1 MGDICRKAK
10 IEQPNI
16 YLNYRL
22 KSSKEND
29 IKKPNLKYYKQITN
43 KCQSGSYEI
52 NSSGPFEVFKMES
65 YYQENNFYGGYLATG
80 NNETKNI
87 DIYKINSKDNIEL
100 IHTIQVQYATINTI
114 KYFYD
119 PFNDINYLTALINN
133 KTRILIWKIL
143 NENKYKLIL
152 NLFENVLQ
160 GGIGITLRPRRY
172 DYYYL
177 LFDKGKSILVFNYKI
192 QSGCMSSNVYLEK
205 YDFINNKSLEKISN
219 FNWKPQPLYKSFP
232 VYLNKKNYM
241 AILNLSSFDL
251 IEIFKTD
258 IKNEITK
265 LDLIPKN
272 IYAKNINAIITEEN
286 NEDEFLYLIYHTYY
300 NNDVGKNILIKI
312 NLKNKEN
319 LFKTELDIDNLITIS
334 FWNKNYLLLFEI
346 KSTIMHLFNTKTCR
360 IEKKFINNK
369 GNGLFTGKKL
379 VINNNEQ
386 LLFVL
391 DVNGNLNLW
400 INE

>member
-1 MGDICRKAK
+1 
-10 IEQPNI
+10 
-16 YLNYRL
+16 
-22 KSSKEND
+22 
-29 IKKPNLKYYKQITN
+29 
-43 KCQSGSYEI
+43 
-52 NSSGPFEVFKMES
+52 
-65 YYQENNFYGGYLATG
+65 
-80 NNETKNI
+80 
-87 DIYKINSKDNIEL
+87 
-100 IHTIQVQYATINTI
+100 
-114 KYFYD
+114 
-119 PFNDINYLTALINN
+119 
-133 KTRILIWKIL
+133 
-143 NENKYKLIL
+143 
-152 NLFENVLQ
+152 
-160 GGIGITLRPRRY
+160 
-172 DYYYL
+172 
-177 LFDKGKSILVFNYKI
+177 
-192 QSGCMSSNVYLEK
+192 MSSNVYLEK

-219 FNWKPQPLYKSFP
+219 FNWEPIYQSFP

-272 IYAKNINAIITEEN
+272 ICAKNINAIITEEN

>member
-1 MGDICRKAK
+1 MGDICRKSY
-10 IEQPNI
+10 IEPPNI
-16 YLNYRL
+16 YLNYFQ
-22 KSSKEND
+22 KSSKND
-29 IKKPNLKYYKQITN
+29 TKKPNLKYYKQITN

-52 NSSGPFEVFKMES
+52 NSSGPFEVFKLES

-391 DVNGNLNLW
+391 DFNGNLNLW

>member
-1 MGDICRKAK
+1 MGDICRKSY
-10 IEQPNI
+10 IEPPNI
-16 YLNYRL
+16 YLNYL
-22 KSSKEND
+22 QKSSKND
-29 IKKPNLKYYKQITN
+29 TKKPNLKYYKQITN

-52 NSSGPFEVFKMES
+52 NTSGPFEVFKLES

-219 FNWKPQPLYKSFP
+219 FNWEPIYQSFP

>member
-1 MGDICRKAK
+1 MGDICRKSY
-10 IEQPNI
+10 IEPPNI
-16 YLNYRL
+16 YLNYL
-22 KSSKEND
+22 QKSSKND
-29 IKKPNLKYYKQITN
+29 TKKPNLKYYKQITN

-52 NSSGPFEVFKMES
+52 NSSGPFEVFKLES

-219 FNWKPQPLYKSFP
+219 FNWEPIYQSFP

>member
-1 MGDICRKAK
+1 MGDICRKSY
-10 IEQPNI
+10 IEPPNI
-16 YLNYRL
+16 YLNYL
-22 KSSKEND
+22 QKSSKND
-29 IKKPNLKYYKQITN
+29 TKKPNLKYYKQITN

-52 NSSGPFEVFKMES
+52 NSSGPFEVFKLES
-65 YYQENNFYGGYLATG
+65 YYQENNFYGGYFATG

-272 IYAKNINAIITEEN
+272 ICAKNINAIITEEN

-300 NNDVGKNILIKI
+300 GKNILIKI

>member
-1 MGDICRKAK
+1 MTGNSQNRLKYIWKFGKKYIVFFIIAEICIIVSYAVSVLLPMNLTRLTDRVLYGNDFEILGSVIRDYCFLFFISTIFNFIYAFVW
-10 IEQPNI
+10 Q
-16 YLNYRL
+16 YLNNHY
-22 KSSKEND
+22 
-29 IKKPNLKYYKQITN
+29 
-43 KCQSGSYEI
+43 
-52 NSSGPFEVFKMES
+52 
-65 YYQENNFYGGYLATG
+65 
-80 NNETKNI
+80 
-87 DIYKINSKDNIEL
+87 
-100 IHTIQVQYATINTI
+100 
-114 KYFYD
+114 
-119 PFNDINYLTALINN
+119 
-133 KTRILIWKIL
+133 
-143 NENKYKLIL
+143 
-152 NLFENVLQ
+152 VL
-160 GGIGITLRPRRY
+160 
-172 DYYYL
+172 D
-177 LFDKGKSILVFNYKI
+177 V
-192 QSGCMSSNVYLEK
+192 
-205 YDFINNKSLEKISN
+205 
-219 FNWKPQPLYKSFP
+219 
-232 VYLNKKNYM
+232 
-241 AILNLSSFDL
+241 
-251 IEIFKTD
+251 
-258 IKNEITK
+258 KNELYVMNSTK
-265 LDLIPKN
+265 EI
-272 IYAKNINAIITEEN
+272 INAIITEEN

>member
-1 MGDICRKAK
+1 MGDICRKSY
-10 IEQPNI
+10 IEPPNI
-16 YLNYRL
+16 YLNYL
-22 KSSKEND
+22 QKSSKND
-29 IKKPNLKYYKQITN
+29 TKKPNLKYYKQITN

-52 NSSGPFEVFKMES
+52 NSSGPFEVFKLES

-152 NLFENVLQ
+152 NLLENVLQ

-272 IYAKNINAIITEEN
+272 ICAKNINAIITEEN

>member
-1 MGDICRKAK
+1 MGDICRKSY
-10 IEQPNI
+10 IEPPNI
-16 YLNYRL
+16 YLNYL
-22 KSSKEND
+22 QKSSKND
-29 IKKPNLKYYKQITN
+29 TKKPNLKYYKQITN

-52 NSSGPFEVFKMES
+52 NSSGPFEVFKLES

>member
-1 MGDICRKAK
+1 MGDICRKSY
-10 IEQPNI
+10 IEPPNI
-16 YLNYRL
+16 YLNYL
-22 KSSKEND
+22 QKSSKND
-29 IKKPNLKYYKQITN
+29 TKKPNLKYYKQITN
-43 KCQSGSYEI
+43 KCQFDSYEI
-52 NSSGPFEVFKMES
+52 NTSGPFEVFKLES

>member
-1 MGDICRKAK
+1 MGDICRKSY
-10 IEQPNI
+10 IEPPNI
-16 YLNYRL
+16 YLNYFQ
-22 KSSKEND
+22 KSSKND
-29 IKKPNLKYYKQITN
+29 TKKPNLKYYKQITN

-52 NSSGPFEVFKMES
+52 NTSGPFEVFKLES

-133 KTRILIWKIL
+133 KTRILIWKIIS
-143 NENKYKLIL
+143 ENKYKLIL
-152 NLFENVLQ
+152 NLLENVLQ

-272 IYAKNINAIITEEN
+272 ICAKNINAIITEEN

>member
-1 MGDICRKAK
+1 MGDICRKSY
-10 IEQPNI
+10 IEPPNI
-16 YLNYRL
+16 YLNYL
-22 KSSKEND
+22 QKSSKND
-29 IKKPNLKYYKQITN
+29 TKKPNLKYYKQITN

-52 NSSGPFEVFKMES
+52 NTSGPFEVFKLES

-219 FNWKPQPLYKSFP
+219 FNWEPIYQSFP

-258 IKNEITK
+258 IKKEITK

-272 IYAKNINAIITEEN
+272 ICAKNINAIITEEN

>member
-1 MGDICRKAK
+1 MGDICRKSY
-10 IEQPNI
+10 IEPPNI
-16 YLNYRL
+16 YLNYL
-22 KSSKEND
+22 QKSSKND
-29 IKKPNLKYYKQITN
+29 TKKPNLKYYKQITN

-52 NSSGPFEVFKMES
+52 NSSGPFEVFKLES

-133 KTRILIWKIL
+133 KTRILIWKIIS
-143 NENKYKLIL
+143 ENKYKLIL
-152 NLFENVLQ
+152 NLLENVLQ

-272 IYAKNINAIITEEN
+272 ICAKNINAIITEEN

>member
-1 MGDICRKAK
+1 MGDICRKSY
-10 IEQPNI
+10 IEPPNI
-16 YLNYRL
+16 YLNYL
-22 KSSKEND
+22 QKSSKND
-29 IKKPNLKYYKQITN
+29 TKKPNLKYYKQITN

-52 NSSGPFEVFKMES
+52 NSSGPFEVFKLES

-133 KTRILIWKIL
+133 KTRILIWKIIS
-143 NENKYKLIL
+143 ENKYKLIL
-152 NLFENVLQ
+152 NLLENVLQ

-205 YDFINNKSLEKISN
+205 YDFINNKSLEKISY
-219 FNWKPQPLYKSFP
+219 FNWKPIYQSFP

-272 IYAKNINAIITEEN
+272 ICAKNINAIITEEN

>member
-1 MGDICRKAK
+1 MGDICRKSY
-10 IEQPNI
+10 IEPPNI
-16 YLNYRL
+16 YLNYFQ
-22 KSSKEND
+22 KSSKND
-29 IKKPNLKYYKQITN
+29 TKKPNLKYYKQITN

-52 NSSGPFEVFKMES
+52 NSSGPFEVFKLES

-272 IYAKNINAIITEEN
+272 ICAKNINAIITEEN

-386 LLFVL
+386 VLFVL

>member
-1 MGDICRKAK
+1 MGDICRKSY
-10 IEQPNI
+10 IEPPNI
-16 YLNYRL
+16 YLNYL
-22 KSSKEND
+22 QKSSKND
-29 IKKPNLKYYKQITN
+29 TKKPNLKYYKQITN

-52 NSSGPFEVFKMES
+52 NTSGPFEVFKLES

-219 FNWKPQPLYKSFP
+219 FNWEPIYQSFP

-300 NNDVGKNILIKI
+300 GKNILIKI

>member
-1 MGDICRKAK
+1 MGDICRKSY
-10 IEQPNI
+10 IEPPNI
-16 YLNYRL
+16 YLNYL
-22 KSSKEND
+22 QKSSKND
-29 IKKPNLKYYKQITN
+29 TKKPNLKYYKQITD
-43 KCQSGSYEI
+43 KCQFDRYEI
-52 NSSGPFEVFKMES
+52 NSSGPFEVFKLES

>member
-1 MGDICRKAK
+1 MGDICRKSY
-10 IEQPNI
+10 IEPPNI
-16 YLNYRL
+16 YLNYFQ
-22 KSSKEND
+22 KSSKND
-29 IKKPNLKYYKQITN
+29 TKKPNLKYYKQITN

-52 NSSGPFEVFKMES
+52 NSSGPFEVFKLES

-272 IYAKNINAIITEEN
+272 ICAKNINAIITEEN

-300 NNDVGKNILIKI
+300 GKNILIKI

>member
-16 YLNYRL
+16 YLNYHK

-29 IKKPNLKYYKQITN
+29 IKKPNIKYYKQITN

-52 NSSGPFEVFKMES
+52 NSSGPFEVFKLES

-241 AILNLSSFDL
+241 AILNISSFDL

>member
-1 MGDICRKAK
+1 MGDICRKSY
-10 IEQPNI
+10 IEPPNI
-16 YLNYRL
+16 YLNYL
-22 KSSKEND
+22 QKSSKND
-29 IKKPNLKYYKQITN
+29 TKKPNLKYYKQITN

-52 NSSGPFEVFKMES
+52 NASGPFEVFKLES

-219 FNWKPQPLYKSFP
+219 FNWEPIYQSFP

-300 NNDVGKNILIKI
+300 NNNVGKNILIKI

>member
-1 MGDICRKAK
+1 MGDICRKSY
-10 IEQPNI
+10 IEPPNI
-16 YLNYRL
+16 YLNYL
-22 KSSKEND
+22 QKSSKND
-29 IKKPNLKYYKQITN
+29 TKKPNLKYYKQITN

-52 NSSGPFEVFKMES
+52 NTSGPFEVFKLES

-219 FNWKPQPLYKSFP
+219 FNWEPIYQSFP

-241 AILNLSSFDL
+241 AILNLSNFDL

-300 NNDVGKNILIKI
+300 GKNILIKI

>member
-1 MGDICRKAK
+1 MGDICRKSY
-10 IEQPNI
+10 IEPPNI
-16 YLNYRL
+16 YLNYL
-22 KSSKEND
+22 QKSSKND
-29 IKKPNLKYYKQITN
+29 TKKPNLKYYKQITN
-43 KCQSGSYEI
+43 KCQFDSYEI
-52 NSSGPFEVFKMES
+52 NSSGPFEVFKLES

-219 FNWKPQPLYKSFP
+219 FNWEPIYQSFP

-300 NNDVGKNILIKI
+300 NNNVGKNILIKI

>member
-1 MGDICRKAK
+1 MGDICRKSY
-10 IEQPNI
+10 IEPPNI
-16 YLNYRL
+16 YLNYL
-22 KSSKEND
+22 QKSSKND
-29 IKKPNLKYYKQITN
+29 TKKPNLKYYKQITN

-52 NSSGPFEVFKMES
+52 NSSGPFEVFKLES

-219 FNWKPQPLYKSFP
+219 FNWEPIYQSFP

-272 IYAKNINAIITEEN
+272 ICAKNINAIITEEN

>member
-1 MGDICRKAK
+1 MGDICRKSY
-10 IEQPNI
+10 IEPPNI
-16 YLNYRL
+16 YLNYFQ
-22 KSSKEND
+22 KSSKND
-29 IKKPNLKYYKQITN
+29 TKKPNLKYYKQITN

-52 NSSGPFEVFKMES
+52 NSSGPFEVFKLES

-133 KTRILIWKIL
+133 KTRILIWKIIS
-143 NENKYKLIL
+143 ENKYKLIL
-152 NLFENVLQ
+152 NLLENVLQ

-272 IYAKNINAIITEEN
+272 ICAKNINAIITEEN

>member
-1 MGDICRKAK
+1 MGDICRKSY
-10 IEQPNI
+10 IEPPNI
-16 YLNYRL
+16 YLNYL
-22 KSSKEND
+22 QKSSKND
-29 IKKPNLKYYKQITN
+29 TKKPNLKYYKQITN

-52 NSSGPFEVFKMES
+52 NTSGPFEVFKLES

-219 FNWKPQPLYKSFP
+219 FNWEPIYQSFP

-258 IKNEITK
+258 IKKEITK

>member
-1 MGDICRKAK
+1 MGDICRKSY
-10 IEQPNI
+10 IEPPNI
-16 YLNYRL
+16 YLNYL
-22 KSSKEND
+22 QKSSKND
-29 IKKPNLKYYKQITN
+29 TKKPNLKYYKQITN

-52 NSSGPFEVFKMES
+52 NSSGPFEVFKLES

-272 IYAKNINAIITEEN
+272 ICAKNINAIITEEN

>member
-1 MGDICRKAK
+1 MGDICRKSY
-10 IEQPNI
+10 IEPPNI
-16 YLNYRL
+16 YLNYL
-22 KSSKEND
+22 QKSSKND
-29 IKKPNLKYYKQITN
+29 TKKPNLKYYKQITN

-52 NSSGPFEVFKMES
+52 NTSGPFEVFKLES

-160 GGIGITLRPRRY
+160 GGIGITLRERKY

-272 IYAKNINAIITEEN
+272 ICAKNINAIITEEN

>member
-1 MGDICRKAK
+1 MGDICRKSY
-10 IEQPNI
+10 IEPPNI
-16 YLNYRL
+16 YLNYL
-22 KSSKEND
+22 QKSSKND
-29 IKKPNLKYYKQITN
+29 TKKPNLKYYKQITN

-52 NSSGPFEVFKMES
+52 NTSGPFEVFKLES

-152 NLFENVLQ
+152 NLFENVFQ

-219 FNWKPQPLYKSFP
+219 FNWEPIYQSFP

-272 IYAKNINAIITEEN
+272 ICAKNINAIITEEN

>member
-1 MGDICRKAK
+1 MGDICRKSY
-10 IEQPNI
+10 IEPPNI
-16 YLNYRL
+16 YLNYFQ
-22 KSSKEND
+22 KSSKND
-29 IKKPNLKYYKQITN
+29 TKKPNLKYYKQITN

-52 NSSGPFEVFKMES
+52 NSSGPFEVFKLES

>member
-1 MGDICRKAK
+1 MGDICRKSY
-10 IEQPNI
+10 IEPPNI
-16 YLNYRL
+16 YLNYL
-22 KSSKEND
+22 QKSSKND
-29 IKKPNLKYYKQITN
+29 TKKPNLKYYKQITN

-52 NSSGPFEVFKMES
+52 NSSGPFEVFKLES

-272 IYAKNINAIITEEN
+272 ICAKNINAIITEEN

-334 FWNKNYLLLFEI
+334 FWNKKYLLLFEI

>member
-1 MGDICRKAK
+1 MGDICRKSY
-10 IEQPNI
+10 IEPPNI
-16 YLNYRL
+16 YLNYFQ
-22 KSSKEND
+22 KSSKND
-29 IKKPNLKYYKQITN
+29 TKKPNLKYYKQITN

-160 GGIGITLRPRRY
+160 GGIGITLSPRRY

-219 FNWKPQPLYKSFP
+219 FNWEPIYQSFP

>member
-1 MGDICRKAK
+1 MGDICRKSY
-10 IEQPNI
+10 IEPPNI
-16 YLNYRL
+16 YLNYL
-22 KSSKEND
+22 QKSSKND
-29 IKKPNLKYYKQITN
+29 TKKPNLKYYKQITN

-52 NSSGPFEVFKMES
+52 NTSGPFEVFKLES
-65 YYQENNFYGGYLATG
+65 YYQENNFHGGYLTTG

-133 KTRILIWKIL
+133 KTRILIWKIIS
-143 NENKYKLIL
+143 ENKYKLIL
-152 NLFENVLQ
+152 NLLENVFQ
-160 GGIGITLRPRRY
+160 GGYGITLRPRRY

-219 FNWKPQPLYKSFP
+219 FNWEPIYQSFP

>member
-1 MGDICRKAK
+1 MGDICRKSY
-10 IEQPNI
+10 IEPPNI
-16 YLNYRL
+16 YLNYL
-22 KSSKEND
+22 QKSSKND
-29 IKKPNLKYYKQITN
+29 TKKPNLKYYKQITN

-52 NSSGPFEVFKMES
+52 NTSGPFEVFKLES

-219 FNWKPQPLYKSFP
+219 FNWEPIYQSFP

-286 NEDEFLYLIYHTYY
+286 NDDEFLYLIYHTYY
-300 NNDVGKNILIKI
+300 GKNILIKI

>member
-1 MGDICRKAK
+1 MGDICRKSY
-10 IEQPNI
+10 IEPPNI
-16 YLNYRL
+16 YLNYFQ
-22 KSSKEND
+22 KSSKND
-29 IKKPNLKYYKQITN
+29 TKKPNLKYYKQITN

-52 NSSGPFEVFKMES
+52 NSSGPFEVFKLES

-219 FNWKPQPLYKSFP
+219 FNWEPIYQSFP

-300 NNDVGKNILIKI
+300 NNNVGKNILIKI

>member
-1 MGDICRKAK
+1 MGDICRKSY
-10 IEQPNI
+10 IEPPNI
-16 YLNYRL
+16 YLNYL
-22 KSSKEND
+22 QKSSKND
-29 IKKPNLKYYKQITN
+29 TKKPNLKYYKQITN

-52 NSSGPFEVFKMES
+52 NSSGPFEVFKLES

-219 FNWKPQPLYKSFP
+219 FNWEPIYQSFP

-300 NNDVGKNILIKI
+300 GKNILIKI

>member
-1 MGDICRKAK
+1 MGDICRKSY
-10 IEQPNI
+10 IEPPNI
-16 YLNYRL
+16 YLNYFQ
-22 KSSKEND
+22 KSSKND
-29 IKKPNLKYYKQITN
+29 TKKPNLKYYKQITN

-52 NSSGPFEVFKMES
+52 NSSGPFEVFKLES

-219 FNWKPQPLYKSFP
+219 FNW
-232 VYLNKKNYM
+232 LNKKNYM

-272 IYAKNINAIITEEN
+272 ICAKNINAIITEEN

>member
-1 MGDICRKAK
+1 MGDICRKSY
-10 IEQPNI
+10 IEPPNI
-16 YLNYRL
+16 YLNYL
-22 KSSKEND
+22 QKSSKND
-29 IKKPNLKYYKQITN
+29 TKKPNLKYYKQITN
-43 KCQSGSYEI
+43 KCQFDSYEI
-52 NSSGPFEVFKMES
+52 NTSGPFEVFKLES

-272 IYAKNINAIITEEN
+272 ICAKNINAIITEEN

>member
-1 MGDICRKAK
+1 MGDICRKSY
-10 IEQPNI
+10 IEPPNI
-16 YLNYRL
+16 YLNYL
-22 KSSKEND
+22 QKSSKND
-29 IKKPNLKYYKQITN
+29 TKKPNLKYYKQITN
-43 KCQSGSYEI
+43 KCQFDSYEI
-52 NSSGPFEVFKMES
+52 NTSGPFEVFKLES
-65 YYQENNFYGGYLATG
+65 YYQENSFYGGYLATG

-133 KTRILIWKIL
+133 KTRILIWKIIS
-143 NENKYKLIL
+143 ENKYKLIL

-219 FNWKPQPLYKSFP
+219 FNWEPIYQSFP

-251 IEIFKTD
+251 IEIFKAD

-391 DVNGNLNLW
+391 DVNGTLNLW

>member
-1 MGDICRKAK
+1 MGDICRKSY
-10 IEQPNI
+10 IEPPNI
-16 YLNYRL
+16 YLNYL
-22 KSSKEND
+22 QKSSKND
-29 IKKPNLKYYKQITN
+29 TKKPNLKYYKQITN

-52 NSSGPFEVFKMES
+52 NTSGPFEVFKLES

-192 QSGCMSSNVYLEK
+192 QSWCMYSNVYLKK

-219 FNWKPQPLYKSFP
+219 FNWEPIYQSFP

-258 IKNEITK
+258 IKKEITK